1 MGKIQMTEALQSI
14 IIAVQSYRRWR
25 YADLFARGKLGALRS
40 YQAEG
45 ETYNYFVSLEP
56 KRAGLDMTKNCFEA
70 VLNYPTTETINTE
83 ADDLPK
89 KFSFGW

>member
-1 MGKIQMTEALQSI
+1 MKVQMTETLQSI

-25 YADLFARGKLGALRS
+25 YADLFAKEKLGALQS

-56 KRAGLDMTKNCFEA
+56 KRVGLDMTKSCLEA
-70 VLNYPTTETINTE
+70 VLNYPIVETINTE
-83 ADDLPK
+83 AEDLPK
-89 KFSFGW
+89 MFSFGW